1 MDTRLANEIICRPVR
16 PTKSVP
22 SLTEDVTAGL
32 FSSHKQLPAKY
43 FYDER
48 GSALFDQ
55 ICDEPE
61 YYPTRT
67 EDALLERSARDI
79 IARVEPS
86 QIIEF
91 GSGMSRKIR
100 HLFDACSDLECYP
113 TYVPFDVCDDV
124 LIKSGQELSKK
135 YDWLEIEPLT
145 GDYTAGLGNLPIA
158 GRQNLL
164 MFLGGTIGN
173 FTEEQGIAFL
183 REVRELMDPS
193 DQLLLGADRV
203 KQPEILHAAYNDV
216 AGVTAEFN
224 LNLLDVL
231 NRQLD
236 ADFDRTNFEHYAF
249 YNPEENQIEM
259 HLVCM
264 RGQDVWFGALERSLN
279 FKEGDGVRTEI
290 SRKFTRETLENLL
303 VSAGFEVQSH
313 YEAFSHPFSVVL
325 ARPS

>member
-1 MDTRLANEIICRPVR
+1 MDTHVENEIICRPVR
-16 PTKSVP
+16 PTKSVA
-22 SLTEDVTAGL
+22 SLKDDVTSGL
-32 FSSHKQLPAKY
+32 FSARKQLPAKY
-43 FYDER
+43 FYDDR
-48 GSALFDQ
+48 GSELFDQ

-67 EDALLERSARDI
+67 EDALLKQSADDI
-79 IARVEPS
+79 IANVNPS

-100 HLFDACSDLECYP
+100 HLFDACSKYECYP

-124 LIKSGQELSKK
+124 MIKSGEELAEK
-135 YDWLEIEPLT
+135 YSWLDVAPLS
-145 GDYTAGLGNLPIA
+145 GDYTAGLGNLPVA
-158 GRQNLL
+158 SGKNLL

-173 FTEEQGIAFL
+173 FTEAQGIDFL
-183 REVRELMDPS
+183 CEVRELMSSD

-216 AGVTAEFN
+216 AGITAEFN

-231 NRQLD
+231 NREMG
-236 ADFDRTNFEHYAF
+236 ADFDRSNFEHYAF
-249 YNPEENQIEM
+249 YNPDENQIEM

-264 RGQDVWFGALERSLN
+264 CDQNVWFDGLQRSLS
-279 FKEGDGVRTEI
+279 FKEGDGIRTEI

-303 VSAGFEVQSH
+303 LSAGFTVESH
-313 YEAFSHPFSVVL
+313 FEASAHPFSLVL
-325 ARPS
+325 ARPA

>member
-1 MDTRLANEIICRPVR
+1 MDTHVENEIVCRVVR

-22 SLTEDVTAGL
+22 SLTDDVTAGL
-32 FSSHKQLPAKY
+32 FSAHKQLPAKY
-43 FYDER
+43 FYDDR
-48 GSALFDQ
+48 GSELFDR

-67 EDALLERSARDI
+67 EDALLEQSADDI
-79 IARVEPS
+79 IATVAPS
-86 QIIEF
+86 RIIEF

-100 HLFDACSDLECYP
+100 HLFNACSRYECYP

-124 LIKSGQELSKK
+124 MIKSGEELSEK
-135 YDWLEIEPLT
+135 YSWLDVAPLS
-145 GDYTAGLGNLPIA
+145 GDYTAGLGNIPVD
-158 GRQNLL
+158 GGKNLL

-183 REVRELMDPS
+183 REVRELMSSS

-216 AGVTAEFN
+216 AGITAEFN

-231 NRQLD
+231 NRELG
-236 ADFDRTNFEHYAF
+236 ANFDRSKFEHYAF
-249 YNPEENQIEM
+249 YNPEQNQIEM

-264 RGQDVWFGALERSLN
+264 DDQDVWFAELERSLE
-279 FKEGDGVRTEI
+279 FKEGDAIRTEI
-290 SRKFTRETLENLL
+290 SRKFTRETLEKLL
-303 VSAGFEVQSH
+303 ISAGFQIESH
-313 YEAFSHPFSVVL
+313 YEASSHPFSLVL
-325 ARPS
+325 ARRA

>member
-1 MDTRLANEIICRPVR
+1 MDTHVASEIVCRPIR

-22 SLTEDVTAGL
+22 SLTEDVASGL
-32 FSSHKQLPAKY
+32 FSSVKQLPAKY
-43 FYDER
+43 FYDDR

-67 EDALLERSARDI
+67 EDALLERTARDI
-79 IARVEPS
+79 IATVEPS
-86 QIIEF
+86 QIIEL

-100 HLFDACSDLECYP
+100 HLFNACSELECYP

-124 LIKSGQELSKK
+124 MVKSGEELAGC
-135 YDWLEIEPLT
+135 YRWLDVEPLS
-145 GDYTAGLGNLPIA
+145 GDYTAGLGNLPITS
-158 GRQNLL
+158 GRNLW

-183 REVRELMDPS
+183 QELRELMTDT

-203 KQPEILHAAYNDV
+203 KSPDVLHAAYNDV

-224 LNLLDVL
+224 LNLLEVL
-231 NRQLD
+231 NRELA
-236 ADFDRTNFEHYAF
+236 ADFDLANFEHYAF
-249 YNPEENQIEM
+249 YNPDLMQIEM

-264 RGQDVWFGALERSLN
+264 RDQDVLFGSLKRKLS
-279 FKEGDGVRTEI
+279 FKQGDGIRTEI
-290 SRKFTRETLENLL
+290 SRKFTREKLEHLL
-303 VSAGFEVQSH
+303 ALAGFEVQSH
-313 YEAFSHPFSVVL
+313 YEASAQPFSLVL
-325 ARPS
+325 ARPR

>member
-1 MDTRLANEIICRPVR
+1 MDTQVANEIICRPVR
-16 PTKSVP
+16 PTKSIP
-22 SLTEDVTAGL
+22 SLTEDVAAGL
-32 FSSHKQLPAKY
+32 FATRKHLPAKY

-67 EDALLERSARDI
+67 EDALLESSAREI
-79 IARVEPS
+79 IASVEPA

-100 HLFDACSDLECYP
+100 HLFEACSELECYP
-113 TYVPFDVCDDV
+113 TYIPFDVCDDV
-124 LIKSGQELSKK
+124 MIKSGEELTGKFT
-135 YDWLEIEPLT
+135 WLDVAPLS
-145 GDYTAGLGNLPIA
+145 GDYTAGLGNLPVAA
-158 GRQNLL
+158 GQNLL

-173 FTEEQGIAFL
+173 FTQEQGISFL
-183 REVRELMDPS
+183 REVRDLMSPT

-203 KQPEILHAAYNDV
+203 KDPDVLHAAYNDG
-216 AGVTAEFN
+216 AGLTAEFN

-231 NRQLD
+231 NRELS
-236 ADFDRTNFEHYAF
+236 ANFDRAHFDHYAF

-264 RGQDVWFGALERSLN
+264 RDQEVRFDALERSLS
-279 FKEGDGVRTEI
+279 FKEGDAIRTEI
-290 SRKFTRETLENLL
+290 SRKFTRETLENMLNE
-303 VSAGFEVQSH
+303 AGFEVRSH
-313 YEAFSHPFSVVL
+313 YESSPYPFSLVL
-325 ARPS
+325 ARPR